1 MVIAMKK
8 IVIAK
13 PFYAKNSPTG
23 YRMLVE
29 KGYEIV
35 LNPHNRDYTQDE
47 IIEVV
52 GDIDGIIADSEPWG
66 EQTLSAAPK
75 LKIIS
80 RYGVGMDSVD
90 TQACQRHGVMVT
102 NCPGLNSNAVAE
114 QAVALLLSA
123 IRKIPLL
130 NAKTKSGQWPKELFK
145 EIDSHTVGILGFGGI
160 GQKVAKKLGGFDCRI
175 VAYDKFPD
183 EGAAR
188 SLNVELL
195 SFDQLLKQSDFI
207 SVHMPLLPETKHCIN
222 AETIAKMQDGVIIV
236 NTSRGPIVDEAAM
249 AQVVKSGKVLT
260 FATDVFEQEPPRKD
274 LSLFELEGC
283 ICTPHSA
290 ANTYEN
296 EERTGIATAQVL
308 IDVFEGREPPNRRV

>member
-1 MVIAMKK
+1 MVITMKK

-13 PFYAKNSPTG
+13 PFYAENSPTG
-23 YRMLVE
+23 YQMLIE

-35 LNPHNRDYTQDE
+35 LNPHNRDYTKDE
-47 IIEVV
+47 LKEVI
-52 GDIDGIIADSEPWG
+52 GDIDGIIADSEPWC
-66 EQTLSAAPK
+66 EETLHVAPK

-90 TQACQRHGVMVT
+90 IQACKRYGVMVT

-123 IRKIPLL
+123 IRKIPQL
-130 NAKTKSGQWPKELFK
+130 NLKTKSGAWPKEMFK

-160 GQKVAKKLGGFDCRI
+160 GQKVARKLSGFGCRV

-183 EGAAR
+183 EAAAR
-188 SLNVELL
+188 RLNVEIL
-195 SFDQLLKQSDFI
+195 SFDQLLKESDFI
-207 SVHMPLLPETKHCIN
+207 SIHMPLLPETRHCIN
-222 AETIAKMQDGVIIV
+222 GETIAKMQDGVIVV
-236 NTSRGPIVDEAAM
+236 NTSRGPLVDEAAM
-249 AQVVKSGKVLT
+249 AEAVRSGKVLT
-260 FATDVFEQEPPRKD
+260 FATDVFEQEPPQRD
-274 LSLFELEGC
+274 MPLFQLENC

-296 EERTGIATAQVL
+296 EERTGIATAQVI
-308 IDVFEGREPPNRRV
+308 IDVFEGREPPNRLV